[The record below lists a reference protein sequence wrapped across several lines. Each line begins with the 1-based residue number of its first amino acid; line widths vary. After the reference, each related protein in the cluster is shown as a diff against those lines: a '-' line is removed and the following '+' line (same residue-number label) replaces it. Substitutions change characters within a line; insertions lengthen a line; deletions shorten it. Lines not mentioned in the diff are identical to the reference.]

1 MSLETLV
8 KPEQQYKN
16 GTDSWPWFFLLKKPC
31 RQWKY
36 VSRPKCF
43 SMALPY
49 QKSRSTV
56 FMLPEKGVPSA
67 VIGTVHRWCWDCTAG
82 LEESSTGEVPQL
94 QKFCCRN
101 CWVFAAPCKSK
112 CVCHVACVC
121 QLACGHTCGVICH
134 PAPCCSDTSLCV
146 AKVRVKCPCGRRKA
160 EAPCCNVHAGTANVH
175 CDGTCHA
182 AKQQQIKVGTAL
194 VCQSFWNSSVV

>member
-49 QKSRSTV
+49 QKSRSAV

-67 VIGTVHRWCWDCTAG
+67 VIATVHRWCWDCTAG

-101 CWVFAAPCKSK
+101 CWAFAAPCKSK

-121 QLACGHTCGVICH
+121 VSWRVVTRVGWSVIQRH
-134 PAPCCSDTSLCV
+134 APMTPARVWPRWGWS
-146 AKVRVKCPCGRRKA
+146 VRVVVARPRRPA
-160 EAPCCNVHAGTANVH
+160 VMSTLALLTFTVTAHVTRQNNNRL
-175 CDGTCHA
+175 
-182 AKQQQIKVGTAL
+182 K
-194 VCQSFWNSSVV
+194 